1 MTDLLSTGL
10 QSLLEQMEACGAS
23 DLHLK
28 AGCPPGLRIDGR
40 LAPIDGVGPLSQQL
54 VDALI
59 GAITTQDQRGRL
71 QQTGGL
77 EFAFTVEGL
86 ARYRVSLAR
95 QRGRTGV
102 VMRRVPLELPKFEKL
117 GLPPAAKRLCQLP
130 RGLILVT
137 GATGSGRTTTLA
149 AMVDVLNR
157 EGSGHVVTIEE
168 PVEFVHADQNCFVT
182 QRELGV
188 DCESFELALR
198 CALRHDPDVIVID
211 ELRDRER
218 IAHALAAA
226 ETGRLVLATVR
237 AATAVQAVDR
247 VLEAF
252 PNDQHAE
259 VRARLAASLQGIV
272 AQTLLPKAG
281 GGRVAAVELLI
292 ATDAIRSSIRDGKTN
307 QVHIQIQ
314 GGSPL
319 GMQTQAAALA
329 DLVFNSLVSEETA
342 LRFASSPDEL
352 KNLLTRGAS
361 PLRAAPKPAAAP
373 AAPTPRARPQTPAL
387 PPWAV
392 APAPPPG
399 SAGLGNAPVAPK
411 RPPLAGPVE
420 PLPARPAAPP
430 RPAAPR
436 NPVTPDLL
444 EKLRKS

>member
-1 MTDLLSTGL
+1 MTDLHSTGL

-28 AGCPPGLRIDGR
+28 AGCPPGLRTDGR

-54 VDALI
+54 LDALV
-59 GAITTQDQRGRL
+59 GAITTPEQRGEL
-71 QQTGGL
+71 LLTGNL
-77 EFAFTVEGL
+77 EFAFTAEGL
-86 ARYRVSLAR
+86 ARYRVSLVR
-95 QRGRTGV
+95 QRGQTGAV
-102 VMRRVPLELPKFEKL
+102 LRRIPLELPNLDQL
-117 GLPPAAKRLCQLP
+117 GLPAAMKKLGQLP
-130 RGLILVT
+130 RGLVLVT

-149 AMVDVLNR
+149 ALVDLLNR

-168 PVEFVHADQNCFVT
+168 PIEFVHRDQACFVT
-182 QRELGV
+182 QREIGV
-188 DCESFELALR
+188 DCDSFELALR
-198 CALRHDPDVIVID
+198 SALRHDPDVIVID

-218 IAHALAAA
+218 ISLALAAA
-226 ETGRLVLATVR
+226 ENGLLVLATAR
-237 AATAVQAVDR
+237 AASAVQTFDR
-247 VLEAF
+247 MLDAF
-252 PNDQHAE
+252 PSDRHAE
-259 VRARLAASLQGIV
+259 VRGRIAASLQAIV
-272 AQTLLPKAG
+272 AQTLVPKTG

-292 ATDAIRSSIRDGKTN
+292 ATDAIRSCIRDGKN
-307 QVHIQIQ
+307 GQVHIQIQ

-329 DLVFNSLVSEETA
+329 DLVFNSIVSEETA
-342 LRFASSPDEL
+342 LRFASNPEEL
-352 KNLLTRGAS
+352 KNLLTRGGS

-373 AAPTPRARPQTPAL
+373 AAPPPRARQPAPAL

-399 SAGLGNAPVAPK
+399 SIGLGNSPVAPR
-411 RPPLAGPVE
+411 RPPLAGPVD

-436 NPVTPDLL
+436 NPLTPDLL